1 MAAAGTDADAT
12 QRDGLGCLWVRIYVA
27 GGEIRH
33 RDIWGTYTTVEA
45 FDPKTNT
52 WSRLPPMPMPRHG
65 LAGGFVAN
73 RFHVVSGSVQSGTN
87 EPGLVTNT
95 DRHDVLVIDGK

>member
-1 MAAAGTDADAT
+1 MFGGFSMPKQGKAMWVPVTDSWEYDPQAD
-12 QRDGLGCLWVRIYVA
+12 
-27 GGEIRH
+27 
-33 RDIWGTYTTVEA
+33 
-45 FDPKTNT
+45 T

-65 LAGGFVAN
+65 LAGGFIAN
-73 RFHVVSGSVQSGTN
+73 RFHMVSGSVQSGSN